1 MSNFKY
7 GRWIDKNEPL
17 YGKFAAPI
25 RAFIEDESDKQ
36 EKNKTILDVLFN
48 VEKSN
53 RFAESIVSEGGFDT
67 FMAKEEGA
75 RAENISIDGGYKK
88 IIEHIPFAAE
98 FTVTKEMADDA
109 NLGIASEMRSRP
121 AKFVRAYYKTRVRLA
136 ARALMNATSKEMT
149 FNKAKVD
156 LTSPDDLPKFSGKHK
171 FSSDKMKNKTQ
182 SNYFYG
188 EITKDLPTLEATLNV
203 LANKLRNF
211 KDENGEIM
219 GYVADT
225 IVIPCNRPKLEMMMK
240 QICGSEMTT
249 GSSENQINTQY
260 GNWTLVVLDEWETE
274 DDRFMIMSSEANKN
288 LMANMF
294 FNRVALDIRAG
305 IDDHSRDLFVNGYAR
320 LGIGFGSYKDAI
332 LAVNSDKAVGDAT
345 PIE

>member
-1 MSNFKY
+1 MSNFLY
-7 GRWIDKNEPL
+7 STMVEKNQPL
-17 YGKFAAPI
+17 YGKFVAPI

-67 FMAKEEGA
+67 FMAKEEGQK
-75 RAENISIDGGYKK
+75 AENMSIDGGYKK
-88 IIEHIPFAAE
+88 IIEHIE
-98 FTVTKEMADDA
+98 FGGEFSITKKMADDSQFGLA
-109 NLGIASEMRSRP
+109 TEVKSRP
-121 AKFVRAYYKTRVRLA
+121 RKFVRAYYKTRVKA
-136 ARALMNATSKEMT
+136 AAKALINGTEKEMI

-156 LTSPDDLPKFSGKHK
+156 LTVGDDMPLFSGKHTY
-171 FSSDKMKNKTQ
+171 SADSMAGKTQ

-188 EITKDLPTLEATLNV
+188 EITKDLPTLEVTLNV

-225 IVIPCNRPKLEMMMK
+225 IIIPCNRPKLEMMMK

-249 GSSENQINTQY
+249 GSAENQINTQY

-274 DDRFMIMSSEANKN
+274 DDRFMIMSSEANEN

-294 FNRVALDIRAG
+294 YNRVPLDIVSEVDRSTRNM
-305 IDDHSRDLFVNGYAR
+305 IWNGYCR
-320 LGIGFGSYKDAI
+320 FGVGFTAWKHMA
-332 LAVNSDKAVGDAT
+332 LAVNSTTAVGDAT